1 MTRTKAFAS
10 VGAIIVSVLM
20 LTGVFALPAS
30 VSAANVSAP
39 ITTTSTANLND
50 QITTES
56 GPTAVLGGGDHFF
69 IRFGNDSA
77 FGIVWGTNE
86 TPNNVYFVAIKT
98 RYLGVAQVYDEQGAL
113 LAGNQTVKIATLY
126 AVKLADILEFNDTDN
141 NGVLTFSPVYNG
153 DEFTG
158 HFATNESIYK
168 YVDLRT
174 VWTATNVTEGSTTD
188 SRTWTFSLTASDLNY
203 TPLANYTGP
212 TGDNKLNNLTLTFNL
227 EANLVQ
233 VDNVTIPQWRI
244 TVREGMMGM
253 MGANTYMMTNMERM
267 QNLTYS
273 GKIITYS
280 VKWNQTIEGWDFDA
294 ANANPKLLMIF
305 QAIVGNYLPPAVVSG
320 MRMMEDNYRDMVG
333 GMGEDGHMSCTGDAG
348 PMQVDNSTGTYS
360 TPRQVAT
367 PTLTFGGD
375 NTRIGRLEWVSNVT
389 VDGSQIVDGVHVQVM
404 GGMPI
409 MAMGMNGAVFT
420 GFAAIVGMSFPGG
433 AMIQH
438 DPTFDSSA
446 VTDLSTQPVTT
457 STTHPLMVII
467 GLGAVVVAILVV
479 AILALVM
486 MERKPGQKA
495 QQSYEKSTTQQ
506 VDWTKYYGKK

>member
-1 MTRTKAFAS
+1 MIGTKAFAS
-10 VGAIIVSVLM
+10 VGAVLVSALM
-20 LTGVFALPAS
+20 LTGVFALPVS
-30 VSAANVSAP
+30 VSAANVPAP
-39 ITTTSTANLND
+39 ITTTSTANLNE
-50 QITTES
+50 QITTDT

-69 IRFGNDSA
+69 IKFGNDSA
-77 FGIVWGTNE
+77 FGIVWGTNA
-86 TPNNVYFVAIKT
+86 TPNNVYFVAVKT

-113 LAGNQTVKIATLY
+113 VAGNQTVKIATLY
-126 AVKLADILEFNDTDN
+126 AVKLADILEFNDTDH
-141 NGVLTFSPVYNG
+141 NGVLTFSPVYSD

-158 HFATNESIYK
+158 QYATSESIYK
-168 YVDLRT
+168 YVDLKT
-174 VWTATNVTEGSTTD
+174 AWTATNVTEGSTTD

-212 TGDNKLNNLTLTFNL
+212 TGDNLLNDLTLTFNL
-227 EANLVQ
+227 QANLVQ
-233 VDNVTIPQWRI
+233 VNNVTIPQWRI
-244 TVREGMMGM
+244 TVRQSMMGM
-253 MGANTYMMTNMERM
+253 MGNTYMMTNMERM

-273 GKIITYS
+273 GKIFTYS
-280 VKWNQTIEGWDFDA
+280 VKWNQTIQGWDFDA

-305 QAIVGNYLPPAVVSG
+305 EAIVGNYLPPAVVSG
-320 MRMMEDNYRDMVG
+320 MHMMEDKYSAMVG
-333 GMGEDGHMSCTGDAG
+333 GMGEDGRMSCTGDSG
-348 PMQVDNSTGTYS
+348 TVEVNDTSGTYAS
-360 TPRQVAT
+360 PKTVTT

-389 VDGSQIVDGVHVQVM
+389 VDGNPIVNGVHVQVM

-409 MAMGMNGAVFT
+409 MAMGMNGALFT

-433 AMIQH
+433 TLIQH

-457 STTHPLMVII
+457 SPTHPFLVLI
-467 GLGAVVVAILVV
+467 GLGAVVVAVLVV

-486 MERKPGQKA
+486 MERKSGQKA
-495 QQSYEKSTTQQ
+495 QQSYERSTTQQ